1 MADIAVLG
9 DERSILGFK
18 PFGVDIHFYAKGS
31 GTGAGSAGFRSQD
44 SQDSPDSMEEW
55 FKGIVRMGYKLILV
69 TETVAEKLKEQ
80 IDALWFKE
88 LPVVLTIRGVGESS
102 RVSFERL
109 RRLVIKAVGTD
120 LFQET

>member
-18 PFGVDIHFYAKGS
+18 PFGVDVHFYVKGS
-31 GTGAGSAGFRSQD
+31 GPGAESAD
-44 SQDSPDSMEEW
+44 SKSAESMEEW
-55 FKGIVRMGYKLILV
+55 FKGIVRMDYKLILV

-80 IDALWFKE
+80 IDALWYKE

-102 RVSFERL
+102 RVAFERL

>member
-18 PFGVDIHFYAKGS
+18 PFGVDVHFYSEGS
-31 GTGAGSAGFRSQD
+31 GSIAGSEARSIAGSSEGSSIED
-44 SQDSPDSMEEW
+44 W
-55 FKGIVRMGYKLILV
+55 FKGIVRMDYKLILV
-69 TETVAEKLKEQ
+69 TESIAGKLKEQ

-102 RVSFERL
+102 RVAFERL

>member
-18 PFGVDIHFYAKGS
+18 PFGVDVYFYEKELGS
-31 GTGAGSAGFRSQD
+31 ID
-44 SQDSPDSMEEW
+44 EW
-55 FKGIVRMGYKLILV
+55 FKGVVRKDYKLILV
-69 TETVAEKLKEQ
+69 IETIAEKLKEQ

-102 RVSFERL
+102 KASFERL

-120 LFQET
+120 LFQEN

>member
-18 PFGVDIHFYAKGS
+18 PFGVDVHFYGGGPGS
-31 GTGAGSAGFRSQD
+31 DAGSI
-44 SQDSPDSMEEW
+44 EEW
-55 FKGIVRMGYKLILV
+55 FKGIVRMDYKLILV
-69 TETVAEKLKEQ
+69 TENIAGKLKEQ
-80 IDALWFKE
+80 LDALWFKE

-120 LFQET
+120 LFQEN

>member
-18 PFGVDIHFYAKGS
+18 PFGVDVHFYAKGS
-31 GTGAGSAGFRSQD
+31 GSGAESAD
-44 SQDSPDSMEEW
+44 TMDSMEEW
-55 FKGIVRMGYKLILV
+55 FKGIVRKGYKLILV
-69 TETVAEKLKEQ
+69 TEAVAEKLKEQ

-120 LFQET
+120 LFQEN

>member
-9 DERSILGFK
+9 DERSIFGFK
-18 PFGVDIHFYAKGS
+18 PFGVDVHFYVKSSGS
-31 GTGAGSAGFRSQD
+31 NAGSNAGSI
-44 SQDSPDSMEEW
+44 EEW
-55 FKGIVRMGYKLILV
+55 FKGIVRMDYKLILV
-69 TETVAEKLKEQ
+69 TETIAEKLKEQ

-88 LPVVLTIRGVGESS
+88 LPVVLTIRGVGKSS
-102 RVSFERL
+102 RVAFERL

>member
-18 PFGVDIHFYAKGS
+18 PFGVDVYFYDKESGS
-31 GTGAGSAGFRSQD
+31 ID
-44 SQDSPDSMEEW
+44 EW
-55 FKGIVRMGYKLILV
+55 FKGVVRKDYKLILV
-69 TETVAEKLKEQ
+69 IETIAEKLKEQ

-120 LFQET
+120 LFQEN